1 MEIGTTIV
9 TFALAVVTDGP
20 AVAAAVAVMVTP
32 PGPNPIPAA
41 GAVGGAVKVAGTPLA
56 VCEGEIEPQ
65 GRLEQSTNQSTPEL
79 VVSFETVAVTV
90 AVALTSIVLGGTWVR
105 LMVIWSVTVKVAW
118 ALKLWSAVANA
129 VIVTVPP
136 TMPGICSGPG
146 TMKDL
151 GPPDAE

>member
-118 ALKLWSAVANA
+118 ALKLWSALANA

-136 TMPGICSGPG
+136 TMPGIWSGPG